1 MAALDFPAS
10 PSDGDTY
17 SPSGSNL
24 TYVFSSAK
32 GSWQGQIGAV
42 TTAIKLDDIGT
53 GDAASNLVTTAG
65 DITIDAQ
72 GSNTDII
79 FKGNDG
85 GSTVTALTI
94 DMSDSG
100 LLQAGDG
107 GIRFGTTG
115 PSGSGAG
122 FGDTIKCRFGNSDD
136 LQLWHGGGGQGHNSY
151 IDGTSNDLF
160 IQCGGEIAITNTGG
174 NSGTT
179 AKMASFNQGGA
190 VQLYHNTNEKFAT
203 TSAGIDVTGTVTS
216 SGDIIADGNGSSG
229 GITLSDGLISIRTG
243 TGSVAAIDLYC
254 ESSNAHKVT
263 IQSPAHADYSGD
275 VTLTLPTTSGTITS
289 TGKQTMWIPAAAM
302 YPREDSGCS
311 ALTQVDIGTNNPDL
325 KVLDFDPSSDEFA
338 EFSVA
343 FPKSWNAGT
352 VTFQAYFVV
361 SGSNTGTVKWELE
374 GLSIGD
380 NDKLTT
386 HSYSTPVG
394 PAAKAHSGS
403 TNDLDITAESG
414 AVTIANAAA
423 GELTY
428 FRLRRDVSDD
438 TQTGD
443 ARLVGIKL
451 FFTTDKANDE

>member
-10 PSDGDTY
+10 PSDGATY
-17 SPSGSNL
+17 SPSGSNI
-24 TYVFSSAK
+24 TYVFSTTK
-32 GSWQGQIGAV
+32 GSWQGQIGTV
-42 TTAIKLDDIGT
+42 SSSLKLDDIGT

-72 GSNTDII
+72 GSDTDII

-85 GSTVTALTI
+85 GSTITALTI
-94 DMSDSG
+94 DMSDNG
-100 LLQAGDG
+100 LLQVG
-107 GIRFGTTG
+107 GSARFG
-115 PSGSGAG
+115 AG
-122 FGDTIKCRFGNSDD
+122 HLDFADTYKARFGNSDD
-136 LQLWHGGGGQGHNSY
+136 LQLWHGGGAEGHNSF

-174 NSGTT
+174 NSATT

-302 YPREDSGCS
+302 YPREDNGCA
-311 ALTQVDIGTNNPDL
+311 ALAQVDIGTNNPDL

-361 SGSNTGTVKWELE
+361 TGSNTGTVKWELE
-374 GLSIGD
+374 GLSVGD
-380 NDKLTT
+380 GDKLTT
-386 HSYSTPVG
+386 LSYSSPVG
-394 PAAKAHSGS
+394 PAAKAHDGS
-403 TNDLDITAESG
+403 TNDLNITAESG